1 MSKDHRA
8 NKPKGRFFRPQR
20 GTQSPSARLK
30 LAGGL
35 WLFGLHAVR
44 AALLN
49 PERVKKRL
57 VCTSDA
63 LKALE
68 GALPAGLAVETTERA
83 ALDATL
89 PTGTVHQG
97 VALLVEP
104 LPEVTVGDI
113 ARSAS
118 LRPKSVVLALDQV
131 TDPHNVGAV
140 LRSAAGLGALA
151 VLITDRHAPAE
162 TGTLAKAASGGLEA
176 VPLVRVVNLARA
188 ILELKTEAGFRLLGL
203 DTAAETSLAAA
214 AKGERTLLVLGSE
227 GEGMRRLVKESC
239 DQLVRLPMAG
249 SGPVDSLNVSNAAAI
264 ALYEMVRLEN

>member
-1 MSKDHRA
+1 MSKERRTD
-8 NKPKGRFFRPQR
+8 KPKGRFFKPQGR
-20 GTQSPSARLK
+20 TQSPSMRLK

-57 VCTSDA
+57 ICTA
-63 LKALE
+63 EAFAGLE
-68 GALPAGLAVETTERA
+68 GAIPLNLIPERTERA

-89 PTGTVHQG
+89 PSGTVHQG

-104 LPEVTVGDI
+104 LPEVSVGDV

-140 LRSAAGLGALA
+140 LRSAAGFGALA

-188 ILELKTEAGFRLLGL
+188 LLELKTEAGFRLLGL
-203 DTAAETSLAAA
+203 DGAAPQTLAEVE
-214 AKGERTLLVLGSE
+214 KGARTLLVLGSE
-227 GEGMRRLVKESC
+227 GEGIRRLVKESC
-239 DQLVRLPMAG
+239 DQLARLPMAG

-264 ALYEMVRLEN
+264 ALYEMAR